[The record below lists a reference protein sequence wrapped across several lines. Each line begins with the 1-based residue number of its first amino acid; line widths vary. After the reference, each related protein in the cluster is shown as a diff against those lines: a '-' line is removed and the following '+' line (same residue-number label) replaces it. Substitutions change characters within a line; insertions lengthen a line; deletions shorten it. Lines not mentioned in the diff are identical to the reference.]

1 MESFRDQ
8 RADILVATNVAARGL
23 DISHVGLVINFELP
37 DTAQWMTHRIGRT
50 ARMGNEGRA
59 LTMVS
64 PEDMSNWSK
73 LRRQGAPELPEI
85 DAEHLLSEGGWRYVS
100 RNGIHPAAAEKAV
113 RHRRPADR
121 RHAAAPPSL
130 AAERPPFGRVTGR
143 EAEIRHLRW

>member
-59 LTMVS
+59 LTMVT
-64 PEDMSNWSK
+64 PEDMPNWSK
-73 LRRQGAPELPEI
+73 LRRQGAPELPEL
-85 DAEHLLSEGGWRYVS
+85 DSEHLLNDGGWRYVVH
-100 RNGIHPAAAEKAV
+100 NGGHVPVERTAPPAAGTGPSAP
-113 RHRRPADR
+113 RRR
-121 RHAAAPPSL
+121 RRSRGRGRPSAA
-130 AAERPPFGRVTGR
+130 
-143 EAEIRHLRW
+143 

>member
-59 LTMVS
+59 LTMVT
-64 PEDMSNWSK
+64 PEDMPNWSK
-73 LRRQGAPELPEI
+73 LRRQGAPELPQL
-85 DAEHLLSEGGWRYVS
+85 DSEHLLTEGGWRYLTQGAGHAARPAV
-100 RNGIHPAAAEKAV
+100 NGNGSAPP
-113 RHRRPADR
+113 RRRRPSRPAGR
-121 RHAAAPPSL
+121 PS
-130 AAERPPFGRVTGR
+130 AV
-143 EAEIRHLRW
+143 

>member
-8 RADILVATNVAARGL
+8 KADILVATNVAARGL
-23 DISHVGLVINFELP
+23 DISHVGLVINYELP
-37 DTAQWMTHRIGRT
+37 DTPQWLTHRIGRT

-73 LRRQGAPELPEI
+73 LRRQGAPELPEL

-100 RNGIHPAAAEKAV
+100 HNGHAHGPNGEAAAGRAPVPPAAG
-113 RHRRPADR
+113 
-121 RHAAAPPSL
+121 
-130 AAERPPFGRVTGR
+130 RPPRRRRRSRGQGRPSVAQPR
-143 EAEIRHLRW
+143 